1 MMLNKKLL
9 YIWFSRTKLNWFLC
23 FFYCNMIWILH
34 LGLPLQG
41 RNACS
46 QCILSVRIYPTNN
59 CFLLQKVELLSKLSV
74 QHAATWFQML
84 HALILVVFLSF
95 ASLNTIRRTCKAVR
109 ITMTLLDHAYFNR
122 DCNWLPEQQVE
133 WKMLLA
139 PTCLQISFQ
148 RTYVCFLDF
157 QRRLQDVKS
166 PETSLDLSCSA
177 AAL

>member
-74 QHAATWFQML
+74 QRAATWFQML

-109 ITMTLLDHAYFNR
+109 ITTTLFDHAYSIGIALTAR
-122 DCNWLPEQQVE
+122 TASWM
-133 WKMLLA
+133 KMLLA